1 MKGKMHLMVRKTS
14 RNYWTA
20 CKMRRSLHA
29 PGSASLWP
37 SYVDCKRCMSTS
49 AFASVLEEELD
60 SKLIPDWLK
69 YQQKMGYGGFTRR
82 R

>member
-1 MKGKMHLMVRKTS
+1 
-14 RNYWTA
+14 
-20 CKMRRSLHA
+20 
-29 PGSASLWP
+29 
-37 SYVDCKRCMSTS
+37 MSTS